1 MSGERLQK
9 WALTAEIIGG
19 IAILISLI
27 FVGYEVRQST
37 KEAALKRNALEV
49 SSYQNLMEGI
59 MGLSQPLALD
69 ADFAEINLEAIGA
82 KSETLTQLEKLRLT
96 SFMVGFVRHGSM
108 AFFQY
113 QRGVIDQEQL
123 DSVLSYSVKPACSP
137 VLIRGLRWF
146 QHQPLCPC
154 VRGGRRMGWLTGFEP
169 ATPGTTNQCSN
180 QLSYS
185 HHKRRGHSWNPRS
198 HVNPDYREILVW

>member
-69 ADFAEINLEAIGA
+69 ADFAKINLEAIGA
-82 KSETLTQLEKLRLT
+82 KSETLTQREKLRLT

-113 QRGVIDQEQL
+113 
-123 DSVLSYSVKPACSP
+123 
-137 VLIRGLRWF
+137 
-146 QHQPLCPC
+146 
-154 VRGGRRMGWLTGFEP
+154 
-169 ATPGTTNQCSN
+169 
-180 QLSYS
+180 
-185 HHKRRGHSWNPRS
+185 
-198 HVNPDYREILVW
+198 

>member
-19 IAILISLI
+19 IAIVISLI

-37 KEAALKRNALEV
+37 KEAALNRNALEV

-69 ADFAEINLEAIGA
+69 ADFAEIYLKATGA
-82 KSETLTQLEKLRLT
+82 MSETLTRLEKLRLT
-96 SFMVGFVRHGSM
+96 SFLVGYLRHGSM

-123 DSVLSYSVKPACSP
+123 DSVLSYVGVPIVTIPWCREMWDTIKYGAFTEDYVEYMDAMILEREQRRQS
-137 VLIRGLRWF
+137 
-146 QHQPLCPC
+146 
-154 VRGGRRMGWLTGFEP
+154 GGRR
-169 ATPGTTNQCSN
+169 ND
-180 QLSYS
+180 
-185 HHKRRGHSWNPRS
+185 K
-198 HVNPDYREILVW
+198 